1 MYVGFS
7 STKYKHKAFSFFYKD
22 VFFLLP
28 HVYTKAKI
36 KVEFLKIL
44 KKNLTVDLYDLVREI
59 NII

>member
-7 STKYKHKAFSFFYKD
+7 TTKYEHEAFNVFYKD

-28 HVYTKAKI
+28 HVYTKTKI
-36 KVEFLKIL
+36 KVKFFKNTL
-44 KKNLTVDLYDLVREI
+44 KNLTVDLYDLVREI